1 MNNINENIN
10 ENINIT
16 NINELIKPKILREQ
30 LPVTSNIQNQIKSH
44 RETIENIL
52 NGLDNRFL
60 VIVGPCS
67 IHNPDE
73 AYEYAKSLK
82 ILSEK
87 YNSKLFIVMRV
98 YFEKPR
104 TTIGWKGLINDP
116 DLDNSCNIN
125 KGLLVARHLML
136 EIAKLNIPIGCE
148 FLDTISPQFISDLVS
163 WGAIGART
171 TESQCHRQLA
181 SGLSMPIGFKNGT
194 GGSIKLAV
202 DAILSSRYP
211 HTFLGINLENNSS
224 IIKTNGNKNTHI
236 ILRGG
241 SNGPN
246 YDAQSVQN
254 VSELMLNSNLNPNI
268 IIDCSHANSNKDFRN
283 QPKVA
288 ENVGYQILSGN
299 KFIKGV
305 MIESNINE
313 GNQDISTNMLYGVS
327 VTDSCISLETTD
339 MVLSNLSNCVK
350 I

>member
-10 ENINIT
+10 ICSIE
-16 NINELIKPKILREQ
+16 ELIKPKIIREQ
-30 LPVTSNIQNQIKSH
+30 LTVPTNIQNNIKEY
-44 RETIENIL
+44 RFTIENIL
-52 NGLDNRFL
+52 NGNDNRLL

-73 AYEYAKSLK
+73 AYNYAKELK
-82 ILSEK
+82 IISQK
-87 YNSKLFIVMRV
+87 YSDKLFIIMRV

-125 KGLLVARHLML
+125 KGLLLARNLML
-136 EIAKLNIPIGCE
+136 EISKLEIPIGCE

-194 GGSIKLAV
+194 GGSIKIAV
-202 DAILSSRYP
+202 DALLSSRYP

-224 IIKTNGNKNTHI
+224 IIKTKGNKNTHI

-241 SNGPN
+241 TTGTN
-246 YDAQSVQN
+246 YDSISISN
-254 VSELMLNSNLNPNI
+254 VTDLLIKQNLNPSI
-268 IIDCSHANSNKDFRN
+268 IVDCSHANSNKNFRN
-283 QPKVA
+283 QPFVA
-288 ENVGYQILSGN
+288 ENVGIQILGGN
-299 KFIKGV
+299 TNIKGV

-313 GNQDISTNMLYGVS
+313 GKQEISNNMKYGIS
-327 VTDSCISLETTD
+327 VTDGCISLSTTD
-339 MVLSNLSNCVK
+339 LVLSNLSNCVK